1 MSFFPQ
7 VLWLVN
13 VVVMLLGGAFVS
25 FALIAL
31 FVPEYNVGAASLLPQ
46 SALWL
51 AVIFGSFLWLV
62 AALGIWGASTHHEGK
77 CLITTY
83 MLVVF
88 VSLFIQLGVGIQVFQ
103 KWNEL
108 KAGNSAV
115 EQKFVE
121 ELQKHPNDWVK
132 TENTLQC
139 CGWYPADHF
148 TEGTGLAYAEA
159 NPEAAKVQL
168 EYNMQLSRQRGPQ
181 TGANP
186 EGTGAE
192 GEDAKFCDSEAETD
206 LSLGQWTANPER
218 LACRD
223 NIMAT
228 MQKYSM
234 ALGITG
240 MVIVAIEVVC
250 FFASCCLACCVP
262 KEEGGYSEYFEK
274 IYPVAY
280 YNDHYGGRK
289 KAKGPRSND
298 GYY

>member
-1 MSFFPQ
+1 MGEKGSCYST

-51 AVIFGSFLWLV
+51 AVVFGGFLWLV

-108 KAGNSAV
+108 KGGNSKV
-115 EQKFVE
+115 EQTFVAQ
-121 ELQKHPNDWVK
+121 LQKHPNDWVK

-139 CGWYPADHF
+139 CGWYPHDHF
-148 TEGTGLAYAEA
+148 SQGDGLAYLLA
-159 NPEAAKVQL
+159 NEDTAGLQI
-168 EYNMQLSRQRGPQ
+168 EYNKELSRQHGPRNN
-181 TGANP
+181 ANP

-192 GEDAKFCDSEAETD
+192 GDDAKFCYDGVEDEA
-206 LSLGQWTANPER
+206 SLALWTSNPER
-218 LACRD
+218 KACRET
-223 NIMAT
+223 IMNT
-228 MQKYSM
+228 MKKYSM

-240 MVIVAIEVVC
+240 MVIVFIEIVC

-262 KEEGGYSEYFEK
+262 KEQGGYSEYFEK
-274 IYPVAY
+274 IYPVSY
-280 YNDHYGGRK
+280 YNDHYGG
-289 KAKGPRSND
+289 KASGPR
-298 GYY
+298 Y

>member
-1 MSFFPQ
+1 MPTSATPTDPLELPPTQ
-7 VLWLVN
+7 ILWLVN
-13 VVVMLLGGAFVS
+13 VIVMLLGGAFVS

-88 VSLFIQLGVGIQVFQ
+88 VSLFVQLGVGMQVFQ

-108 KAGNSAV
+108 KGGNSKV

-132 TENTLQC
+132 TENTLEC
-139 CGWYPADHF
+139 CGWYPADHDWGDLDDKVK
-148 TEGTGLAYAEA
+148 EVQAEYA
-159 NPEAAKVQL
+159 L
-168 EYNMQLSRQRGPQ
+168 ELVRLKGPV
-181 TGANP
+181 TPANP

-192 GEDAKFCDSEAETD
+192 GDEAKYCDKADATPAER
-206 LSLGQWTANPER
+206 LANPER
-218 LACRD
+218 KGCRES
-223 NIMAT
+223 IMNT
-228 MQKYSM
+228 MKKYSM

-240 MVIVAIEVVC
+240 MVIVGIEVIC

-280 YNDHYGGRK
+280 YNDHYGRN
-289 KAKGPRSND
+289 KAKGPSSG